1 MCYSRSIVTARFL
14 RYTPTPTKGES
25 PGKYLVFQLKN
36 FMVHKFYGP
45 CHYRILSM
53 DQGIMCVLFNF

>member
-1 MCYSRSIVTARFL
+1 MCYSRSIGTARFL

-45 CHYRILSM
+45 CHYRIFKF
-53 DQGIMCVLFNF
+53 GPRYNVRAF